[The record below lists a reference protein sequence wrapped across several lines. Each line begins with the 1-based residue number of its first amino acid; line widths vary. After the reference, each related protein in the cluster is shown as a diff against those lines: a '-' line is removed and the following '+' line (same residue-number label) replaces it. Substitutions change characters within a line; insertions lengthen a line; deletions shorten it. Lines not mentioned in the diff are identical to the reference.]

1 MTTQCRPT
9 PQCVAFSS
17 VILLQGTDI
26 GVKIGLTPICHQRL
40 GNERGGLDVL
50 ANYI

>member
-1 MTTQCRPT
+1 MCRPS

-17 VILLQGTDI
+17 AIFLQGTDI
-26 GVKIGLTPICHQRL
+26 GVKIGLPLICHQRL